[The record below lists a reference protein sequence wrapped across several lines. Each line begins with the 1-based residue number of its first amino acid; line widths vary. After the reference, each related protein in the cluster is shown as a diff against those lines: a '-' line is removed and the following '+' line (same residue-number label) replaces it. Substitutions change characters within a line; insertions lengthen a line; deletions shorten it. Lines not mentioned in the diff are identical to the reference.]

1 MTPTPPAA
9 GRPRDLRLDFFRGSA
24 MFIILLAHTPGNPWT
39 LWIPA
44 RFGFSDATEI
54 FVFCSGM
61 ASAIAFGSVF
71 ERAGWAMGTARVAFR
86 CWQVYWAHVGLFLAV
101 AALTVVFNGLD
112 LGTRDYVGQLNL
124 YPFFETDT
132 MRQLVGL
139 LTLTYVP
146 NYFDILPM
154 YLVVLVMIPLV
165 MAAAAIDRR
174 AVAVLVLGVWLG
186 AQSGLLWLPA
196 EPWSDREW
204 FFNPFGWQLVFFTG
218 FAFGRGWI
226 APPPVTRWLVLLA
239 VAVVLLSL
247 PLEHFRVLQ
256 AFAPAREA
264 RAALEAV
271 GLVGKTDF
279 AFLRYAHFLALAY
292 LAWAAVGPGGV
303 RLSSAGALQ
312 PVVNQI
318 RKVGTQSLAVFMTSL
333 VVAQTLAM
341 LADVSGAGAGVWLV
355 LNAAGFA
362 ALIATAHAVSWF
374 KRQPWR
380 AAGAAARA
388 EASRAGAPFPHADA
402 PRAPAPGAIGER
414 RAVSQGGD

>member
-61 ASAIAFGSVF
+61 ASAIAFGGVF

-86 CWQVYWAHVGLFLAV
+86 CWQVYWAHIGLFLAV

-247 PLEHFRVLQ
+247 PLEYFRVLQ
-256 AFAPAREA
+256 SFAPAREA
-264 RAALEAV
+264 RVALEAA

-279 AFLRYAHFLALAY
+279 ALLRYAHFLALAY

-312 PVVNQI
+312 PVVDQI

-341 LADVSGAGAGVWLV
+341 LADVSGAGAGLWLV

-374 KRQPWR
+374 KRHPWR

-388 EASRAGAPFPHADA
+388 GAPVRHADA
-402 PRAPAPGAIGER
+402 ARAPGAIGER
-414 RAVSQGGD
+414 RAFSQVGD